1 MLKTARSDKG
11 VARYEDL
18 VPDPLGKST
27 GWAARLQQEVLTAT
41 CWLDPSGA
49 PSSTN
54 VEIVFSGRRAGATG
68 KPHPGDRFSKK
79 ETIETIPGTSPISV
93 TTRVTGV
100 NQGEWVVTA
109 RPAGRTKIRLLGPQ
123 PHQAVRAHERQ
134 RVLMWPWRYRTL
146 SVSTTDRVHTSLLP
160 FAPNPGIVPLVWSIL
175 AGIGIIVG
183 LAVQAALLARAQLP
197 VGAAS
202 VVSLFAIGAGMF
214 GAKLWYVVGNRGH
227 RFDGWCIQGFLFG
240 AGLATAI
247 IAPSMLTMS
256 TGTYLDALAPGLLL
270 GMAIG
275 RVGCFFAGCCCG
287 RATISRWGVWSSDQR
302 VGRHRF
308 PVQLFEATLCLA
320 IGVVAFIMV
329 LVPTRTRP
337 GAVFIG
343 AVAAY
348 TLGRQFLLPLRAK
361 PRHFTVARPLVLVL
375 SAIVLVSDVYWV
387 VHT

>member
-1 MLKTARSDKG
+1 MLKTARSHSG

-18 VPDPLGKST
+18 VPDPRGKST

-54 VEIVFSGRRAGATG
+54 VEIVFSGRRVGATG
-68 KPHPGDRFSKK
+68 KPHTGDRFSKK
-79 ETIETIPGTSPISV
+79 ETVETIPGTSPISV

-109 RPAGRTKIRLLGPQ
+109 RPAGRAKIHLLGPQ
-123 PHQAVRAHERQ
+123 PHQAAGAHERD
-134 RVLMWPWRYRTL
+134 RMLLWPWRYRTL
-146 SVSTTDRVHTSLLP
+146 CAWTTDRVRTSLPP

-175 AGIGIIVG
+175 AGVGIIVG

-202 VVSLFAIGAGMF
+202 VVSLFALGAGMF
-214 GAKLWYVVGNRGH
+214 GAKLWYVVGNRGQ

-247 IAPSMLTMS
+247 IAPAMLTMS

-287 RATISRWGVWSSDQR
+287 RATVSRWGVWSSDQR
-302 VGRHRF
+302 IGRHRF

-320 IGVVAFIMV
+320 IGVVTFIMV
-329 LVPTRTRP
+329 LLPVSVGP
-337 GAVFIG
+337 GTVFIG

-361 PRHFTVARPLVLVL
+361 PRYFRWARSLVLVS
-375 SAIVLVSDVYWV
+375 SAIVLAFDISWLA
-387 VHT
+387 HT